1 MDKSLRDLRILKG
14 LAETMEP
21 YLLAEATFWPLGGAN
36 MPQLSLGQYLLTER
50 KLSDVAEAAPAR
62 ASAEAALNQ
71 WRSAAERK
79 AGVELKTRAGVWR
92 DRVRD
97 LREGA
102 GLSRYD
108 VDVAQRVMAQL
119 LLERFP
125 ALERSEHAASL
136 RASDAALRGA
146 FVSGAFVWEAGL
158 EPHFP
163 PDSFWF
169 LYGQPQPA

>member
-1 MDKSLRDLRILKG
+1 MDKDLRTLKAMTES
-14 LAETMEP
+14 LEP

-50 KLSDVAEAAPAR
+50 KLSGVAEAAPVR
-62 ASAEAALNQ
+62 ANAEATLDR

-108 VDVAQRVMAQL
+108 VDVTQRVMAQL
-119 LLERFP
+119 LLERFT
-125 ALERSEHAASL
+125 ALERSEHAAGL
-136 RASDAALRGA
+136 RSSDSALRGA
-146 FVSGAFVWEAGL
+146 FVSGAFIWEAGL

-163 PDSFWF
+163 PDGFWF
-169 LYGQPQPA
+169 LYGQPQRA

>member
-1 MDKSLRDLRILKG
+1 
-14 LAETMEP
+14 
-21 YLLAEATFWPLGGAN
+21 
-36 MPQLSLGQYLLTER
+36 
-50 KLSDVAEAAPAR
+50 
-62 ASAEAALNQ
+62 
-71 WRSAAERK
+71 
-79 AGVELKTRAGVWR
+79 
-92 DRVRD
+92 VRD

-136 RASDAALRGA
+136 RASDAALRVAFVAGA
-146 FVSGAFVWEAGL
+146 FIWEAGL

-163 PDSFWF
+163 PDGFWF
-169 LYGQPQPA
+169 LHGQPRPA